1 MRVRWI
7 RDEDQLTLSLI
18 GKELVD
24 LSNSS
29 VVGTHHKAMVV
40 HVQNDVLALCGNA
53 SMRERKHWNQENE
66 RERRLKQASGAT
78 IAGKR

>member
-7 RDEDQLTLSLI
+7 RDEDQLTFSLI

-24 LSNSS
+24 LSNRS
-29 VVGTHHKAMVV
+29 VEGAHHKAMVV

-53 SMRERKHWNQENE
+53 SMREWKHWNQEKE
-66 RERRLKQASGAT
+66 RERG
-78 IAGKR
+78 GGG